1 MFTIM
6 KKFKKTYFRVID
18 KIIALLAAFVGLQGC
33 YRDVMPAYGIP
44 TVDFHISGRVENKLS
59 QGISGIEVA
68 IKGESSYCDCES
80 AIDTTDV
87 DGFFEINC
95 LDYNHDSKY
104 WLVANDIDSSRN
116 RGYKSDSILFIV
128 PCDKIGDD
136 DYWRHSHDI
145 TERDL
150 TVILEEKG
158 SK

>member
-1 MFTIM
+1 M
-6 KKFKKTYFRVID
+6 D
-18 KIIALLAAFVGLQGC
+18 
-33 YRDVMPAYGIP
+33 
-44 TVDFHISGRVENKLS
+44 
-59 QGISGIEVA
+59 
-68 IKGESSYCDCES
+68 
-80 AIDTTDV
+80 
-87 DGFFEINC
+87 FFEINC

-150 TVILEEKG
+150 TVILEEKE